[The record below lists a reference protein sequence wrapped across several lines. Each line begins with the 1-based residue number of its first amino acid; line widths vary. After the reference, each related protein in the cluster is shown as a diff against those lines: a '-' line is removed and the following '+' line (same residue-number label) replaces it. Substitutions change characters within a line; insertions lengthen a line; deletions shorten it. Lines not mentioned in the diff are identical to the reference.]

1 MYVADLAYY
10 RANIQHLRRIMS
22 QFPEYHCNKNA
33 NACLDCLLKN
43 HVDRTSVTLFYLAQ
57 KEYQQAIKHLDKND
71 PELAKIRVEYENKI
85 NAKADELN
93 EEIERITEEIKQE
106 SISYH
111 NQVGSFHSWSADY
124 QAIERALALF
134 EKGYKDTMRDFEE
147 HRYGLGERLREAK
160 IKIID
165 VEPEK
170 NSSAAAKAAAPIEP
184 QIAAKD
190 EIGSPPQSSTPPDG
204 NPPNALQGDVGD
216 ARSNS
221 DAPPLVVE

>member
-1 MYVADLAYY
+1 MVRLIAG
-10 RANIQHLRRIMS
+10 
-22 QFPEYHCNKNA
+22 
-33 NACLDCLLKN
+33 
-43 HVDRTSVTLFYLAQ
+43 AQ
-57 KEYQQAIKHLDKND
+57 I
-71 PELAKIRVEYENKI
+71 
-85 NAKADELN
+85 
-93 EEIERITEEIKQE
+93 
-106 SISYH
+106 IS
-111 NQVGSFHSWSADY
+111 
-124 QAIERALALF
+124 AIERTLALF
-134 EKGYKDTMRDFEE
+134 EKGYKDTIRDIDE